1 MYLAR
6 VLSLDRRLSNEHTN
20 LVQKVVDYKCKRFA
34 APGPGLE
41 VRELVAKVG
50 EENKG

>member
-1 MYLAR
+1 
-6 VLSLDRRLSNEHTN
+6 LSLDRRLSNEHNN
-20 LVQKVVDYKCKRFA
+20 LVKKVAITSKSFVA
-34 APGPGLE
+34 LGPGLE